1 MSFQGYIDS
10 IEAKTGTPVSDI
22 CARARAQ
29 GFATEAGLMP
39 GVKAGTVLDWLAKDY
54 GLGRGHGMAI
64 VALLKGEKRI

>member
-10 IEAKTGTPVSDI
+10 IEAKTGRPVGEI

-29 GFATEAGLMP
+29 GLAAETGLVP
-39 GVKAGTVLDWLAKDY
+39 GVKAGAVLDWLAQEY

-64 VALLKGEKRI
+64 VALLKGENRN